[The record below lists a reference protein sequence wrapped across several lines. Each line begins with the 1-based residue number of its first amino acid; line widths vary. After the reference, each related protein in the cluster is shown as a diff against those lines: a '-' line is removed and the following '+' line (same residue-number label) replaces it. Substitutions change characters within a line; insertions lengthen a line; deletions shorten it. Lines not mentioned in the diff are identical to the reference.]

1 MYLKKKIYIKKKK
14 KKNTY
19 ITGMS
24 EEEMIMNELSKQL
37 KSQNL
42 MNDGVQECIDEI
54 TSKYE
59 EIDIDVDIITNMLSS
74 CMSSPKANSKTRDP
88 TSLSFLVDR
97 EMTQSQC
104 IRLGIEIETT
114 LRNII
119 IENTS
124 FVNIRPKNKKGNKE
138 RDHLFCDHENKT
150 IYYAEL
156 KANIN
161 LDTEKSKSTYKKCLS
176 IVEELKIEYPE
187 YDVKWC
193 LLAFRYIDNT
203 KIPNNMKNKYASIS
217 ENLFG
222 INDYFKMLGLNY
234 KYTERTY
241 KNKFINT
248 IATHHFFQ

>member
-1 MYLKKKIYIKKKK
+1 
-14 KKNTY
+14 
-19 ITGMS
+19 MS

-74 CMSSPKANSKTRDP
+74 CMSSPKINSKMRDP

-114 LRNII
+114 LRNFITQ
-119 IENTS
+119 ETS
-124 FVNIRPKNKKGNKE
+124 FENIRPKNKKGNKE
-138 RDHLFCDHENKT
+138 RDHLFCDHENKI

-193 LLAFRYIDNT
+193 LLALRYIDNT
-203 KIPNNMKNKYASIS
+203 KIPNNMKKRYSSIS